1 MPEFVSGPLN
11 LVRLE
16 GNIEGTK
23 KVFYM
28 FMDIHLDITIQ
39 RECEDIYS
47 KPIKLFLAE
56 TFKNLDKEADFFVET
71 FPDAYTYNMK
81 YTEKYLLQVRKLF
94 SKIFEYD
101 DKKNTVLKSTE
112 FPNVRF
118 HYMDI
123 RSYLSLARGNPF
135 AIMNNLT
142 QYFYKLKNYNIYP
155 NDLKTLIDG
164 TSIVMAKSYVLY
176 SALYPK
182 DKKNTK
188 KVNLVHKNNE
198 KIAKYTEKDYI
209 EGINYIISKLT
220 GPYNHKSVK
229 DVIMKY
235 INGELKTK
243 FEHYFALLLEL
254 KKTLEE
260 YIPSID
266 KNPDDLIKYNNEH
279 NYFYKH
285 HFLMSNDIYDTLNE
299 YIMQIDD
306 EHQLINMM
314 VTDFF
319 FLRRALDKK
328 YIENGITYT
337 GFDHTCFY
345 MLFLVKEFG
354 FKITHANDNKENLDK
369 IHDIIKKANNLV
381 ELREQFL
388 PTKLTQ
394 CIDISKFPPL
404 FT

>member
-1 MPEFVSGPLN
+1 
-11 LVRLE
+11 
-16 GNIEGTK
+16 
-23 KVFYM
+23 
-28 FMDIHLDITIQ
+28 
-39 RECEDIYS
+39 
-47 KPIKLFLAE
+47 
-56 TFKNLDKEADFFVET
+56 
-71 FPDAYTYNMK
+71 MK

-123 RSYLSLARGNPF
+123 RSYLSLSRGNPF

-182 DKKNTK
+182 DKKETKDTK

-229 DVIMKY
+229 NVIMKY

-279 NYFYKH
+279 DYFYKH

-306 EHQLINMM
+306 EHHLINMM
-314 VTDFF
+314 VTDLF

-388 PTKLTQ
+388 PSKLTQ
-394 CIDISKFPPL
+394 CIDISNFPPL